1 MPTEVECVC
10 CQEISAVVAKCD
22 EAEEAVFCMTLHPGF
37 QAVATNPWNM
47 QAVYNDCTQD
57 THEKEPTAAPQRPVI
72 FFDYLEIYEKNR
84 II

>member
-22 EAEEAVFCMTLHPGF
+22 EAEEAVICMTLHPGF

-47 QAVYNDCTQD
+47 QAVYNAYKQ
-57 THEKEPTAAPQRPVI
+57 HHGEMQEENSNA
-72 FFDYLEIYEKNR
+72 
-84 II
+84 